1 MEYDSAANTRG
12 IGVAYTHSLG
22 EDAMLRV
29 SECTYKKIT
38 DYLLSFSHSL
48 GSLKARWFNALGY
61 KLEKPNELAESLMSL
76 ASMDVMALDKTDYG
90 TKYVI
95 VGDITGPGGRTAS
108 VHSIW
113 ILPNGDSVPRL
124 VTAYPS
130 K

>member
-1 MEYDSAANTRG
+1 MIYNR
-12 IGVAYTHSLG
+12 VVHSLD

-38 DYLLSFSHSL
+38 DYLLSFSHPG
-48 GSLKARWFNALGY
+48 GSLKARWFNALGS
-61 KLEKPNELAESLMSL
+61 KLEKPNDLAESLLSL
-76 ASMDVMALDKTDYG
+76 AREEVMASEKTDYG

-108 VHSIW
+108 VHTIW
-113 ILPNGDSVPRL
+113 ILPEGGSVPRL